1 LACAIAAAQS
11 VVQGSL
17 QFENRFEGTTVH
29 QNDLEDFT
37 ILAIHRSFEEFPQNS
52 RLNVRFFIPTL
63 DLSTTRT
70 VFVQAAELQDT
81 SKHYFM
87 HSKPITNLAVNA
99 YNVFAPWPT
108 TDVIDKLKIRPKNI
122 GVLAGWQSAGDIT
135 VYTPVDVFQAEHHP
149 SNGPYI
155 FWFVVGQTCNLNMD
169 PDCALYP
176 AASTQ
181 ALPIEFSSLPAGKY
195 DVRFVGH
202 IPKSSR
208 TFAFDVRVYHP
219 SSSTGTR

>member
-1 LACAIAAAQS
+1 
-11 VVQGSL
+11 
-17 QFENRFEGTTVH
+17 
-29 QNDLEDFT
+29 
-37 ILAIHRSFEEFPQNS
+37 
-52 RLNVRFFIPTL
+52 
-63 DLSTTRT
+63 

-87 HSKPITNLAVNA
+87 HSKPIAKLAVNA

-108 TDVIDKLKIRPKNI
+108 TDVIDKLKIRTKNI

-135 VYTPVDVFQAEHHP
+135 VYTPVDVFQAEHRP
-149 SNGPYI
+149 SNGPYT
-155 FWFVVGQTCNLNMD
+155 FWFVVGQNVQTLDVLVSNEQGRRVLPSLASQTCNLDMD

-181 ALPIEFSSLPAGKY
+181 ALAIEFSSLPAGKY

-202 IPKSSR
+202 VPKSSR

-219 SSSTGTR
+219 SSSTETR